1 MQLIRPAR
9 LVVALAFCV
18 SVLGVTAGSV
28 FAHGKFQVRRLH
40 RLGAFVGLVLA
51 LVIAM
56 PAAAASTHTVST
68 TENFHGS
75 VTSTGVN
82 PCNGGTVD
90 LTLIFN
96 GVVHETYFPAS
107 DEFWFTTTEE
117 DKLTAID
124 EGTGVVYSGHLT
136 NWFGFNLNRQNA
148 TTTGIL
154 VIHATGSDGSTIA
167 LHDVSHTTLLPDGT
181 ISVTFDKPTLTC
193 G

>member
-9 LVVALAFCV
+9 LIVALAFCV
-18 SVLGVTAGSV
+18 SVLGVTAESV
-28 FAHGKFQVRRLH
+28 FAYGKFKVRRLH

-75 VTSTGVN
+75 ATSTGVN
-82 PCNGGTVD
+82 PCNADTVD
-90 LTLIFN
+90 LTLTIN

-117 DKLTAID
+117 DKFTAI
-124 EGTGVVYSGHLT
+124 EIGRANV
-136 NWFGFNLNRQNA
+136 
-148 TTTGIL
+148 
-154 VIHATGSDGSTIA
+154 
-167 LHDVSHTTLLPDGT
+167 
-181 ISVTFDKPTLTC
+181 
-193 G
+193 

>member
-9 LVVALAFCV
+9 LIVALAFCV
-18 SVLGVTAGSV
+18 SVLGVTARSV
-28 FAHGKFQVRRLH
+28 FAYGKFRVRRLH

-56 PAAAASTHTVST
+56 PVAAASSHTVST

-82 PCNGGTVD
+82 PCNGDTVD
-90 LTLIFN
+90 LTLTIN
-96 GVVHETYFPAS
+96 AVIHNTYFPVNG
-107 DEFWFTTTEE
+107 EFWFTSTEE
-117 DKLTAID
+117 DKFTAID
-124 EGTGVVYSGHLT
+124 QGTGVVYSGHLT
-136 NWFGFNLNRQNA
+136 AWFGFNLNRQNA

-181 ISVTFDKPTLTC
+181 ISVTFDKPTITC